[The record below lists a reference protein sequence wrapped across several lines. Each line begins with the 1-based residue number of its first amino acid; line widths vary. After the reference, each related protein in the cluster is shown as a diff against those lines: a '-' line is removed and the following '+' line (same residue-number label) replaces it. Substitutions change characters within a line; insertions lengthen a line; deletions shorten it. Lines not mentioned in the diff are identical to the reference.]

1 MCPAL
6 TTGLCEAAESAVNP
20 SAWALGPHNRAAVPG
35 QSLNE
40 SFIVLP
46 VPGREVA
53 IFNID
58 IFFTSLQ
65 PFNLSYNVSLA
76 VPGILFTQSSC
87 YLLRTVLKEK

>member
-1 MCPAL
+1 MRPL
-6 TTGLCEAAESAVNP
+6 IEWAVNP
-20 SAWALGPHNRAAVPG
+20 SAWALSPHNRTAVPG
-35 QSLNE
+35 QSLND

-58 IFFTSLQ
+58 VFLPPQQ

-76 VPGILFTQSSC
+76 DPRILFMQSSC